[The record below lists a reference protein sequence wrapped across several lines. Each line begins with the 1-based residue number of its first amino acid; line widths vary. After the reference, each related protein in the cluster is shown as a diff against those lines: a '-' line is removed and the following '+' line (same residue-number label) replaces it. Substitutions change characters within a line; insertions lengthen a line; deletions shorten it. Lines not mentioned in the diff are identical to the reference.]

1 MACVYRIKMRGGPLA
16 GGQGALLSSILAL
29 PYARPMDQDTDDAAL
44 MQRYRTGDMTAF
56 EALYRRNKDSLY
68 RYLLRLTLD
77 RDTAE
82 EVFQDA
88 WGKVVNARDAYR
100 PTARFRTYL
109 FRVAH
114 NCFIDHL
121 RRNRR
126 HRQPADADPDLEISP
141 DPDPEA
147 LAERELM
154 RRRLEQALRELP
166 TEQRDAWLLHEEG
179 DLTTEQIAEIT
190 GVNRETAKS
199 RVRYAARKLRASL
212 ATVTTAGTAGAPART
227 GAGKVGTS

>member
-1 MACVYRIKMRGGPLA
+1 VAGRGGV
-16 GGQGALLSSILAL
+16 LSSAPAL
-29 PYARPMDQDTDDAAL
+29 SYARPMVQDTDDATL
-44 MQRYRTGDMTAF
+44 MQRYRAGDVAAF
-56 EALYRRNKDSLY
+56 EAVYRRNKDSLY
-68 RYLLRLTLD
+68 RYLLRLSLD
-77 RDTAE
+77 RDVAE

-114 NCFIDHL
+114 NCFIDHQ

-126 HRQPADADPDLEISP
+126 HRQLSDSDPDLELSP
-141 DPDPEA
+141 EPDPET
-147 LAERELM
+147 LAERELL
-154 RRRLEQALRELP
+154 RRRLEHALRELP
-166 TEQRDAWLLHEEG
+166 TEQRDAWLLREEG

-199 RVRYAARKLRASL
+199 RVRYAARKLRVSL
-212 ATVTTAGTAGAPART
+212 EAVTKSGAAGIPAQT

>member
-1 MACVYRIKMRGGPLA
+1 MTTGPRLAVEGGV
-16 GGQGALLSSILAL
+16 LSSVPAL
-29 PYARPMDQDTDDAAL
+29 SYARPMDQDTDDAAL
-44 MQRYRTGDMTAF
+44 MQRYRAGDVGAF
-56 EALYRRNKDSLY
+56 ETLYRRNKDSLY

-77 RDTAE
+77 RNVAE

-88 WGKVVNARDAYR
+88 WGKVVNARDVYR
-100 PTARFRTYL
+100 PTAKFSTYL
-109 FRVAH
+109 FRLAH

-126 HRQPADADPDLEISP
+126 HRQPADADPALEISP
-141 DPDPEA
+141 EPDPET

-154 RRRLEQALRELP
+154 RRRLERALRELP

-179 DLTTEQIAEIT
+179 DLTTDQIAEIT

-212 ATVTTAGTAGAPART
+212 EAVTIVGAAGAPTRT
-227 GAGKVGTS
+227 DAGKVGTS